1 MSKIILIFSLMYFF
15 FNTAWSQNLAQEGW
29 PLALKEAYDHAIKTK
44 KNYVLL
50 VSRLPSLVLDYRTN
64 NSLRDSLNRFE
75 ATRGFDIGHAMIGW
89 HCTIDQIPYTT
100 LVGFSGESNNQHED
114 MLKSGWGL
122 TSLLADFKDG
132 FLQSPQDLQQ
142 RFESFN
148 EEFTKNPKDGSYLIA
163 TMFEITPIDCEEI
176 VNEFFDYSSH
186 EKEPLNHF
194 GFLND
199 PDSFQGAGCGSFAN
213 HFLKKVAAFKNIDTL
228 FYRHYQIPYYLFGKG
243 QETPEDVGI
252 PQSIVALNSQKPV
265 YRLNLLSLDWSPD
278 KHRNISMK
286 MIDPE
291 LVLLWQKQ
299 FFNLKPTKM
308 LPYDLSND
316 LPNNKVLK
324 SKLNRSVWTKSNDFY
339 GLAPSSFT
347 LSTIDEK
354 YDEKSSQVVS
364 HAKEIMV
371 NGRWKP
377 STFKFFNFPGVI
389 WERK

>member
-1 MSKIILIFSLMYFF
+1 MYLF
-15 FNTAWSQNLAQEGW
+15 ASSSWSQNLAQEGW
-29 PLALKEAYDHAIKTK
+29 PLALKEAYEHASKSQ

-50 VSRLPSLVLDYRTN
+50 ISRIPSLVLDYRTN
-64 NSLRDSLNRFE
+64 NGLRDSLNRFE
-75 ATRGFDIGHAMIGW
+75 ANKDFDIGHAMIGW
-89 HCTIDQIPYTT
+89 HCTIDQVPYTT
-100 LVGFSGESNNQHED
+100 LIGFSGDSDDQHED

-132 FLQSPQDLQQ
+132 FLQSPQELQQ

-148 EEFTKNPKDGSYLIA
+148 EELAKNPTKGSYLVA
-163 TMFEITPIDCEEI
+163 TMFEITRTDCEEI

-186 EKEPLNHF
+186 EKEPLTHF

-199 PDSFQGAGCGSFAN
+199 PDNFEGAGCGSFAV
-213 HFLKKVAAFKNIDTL
+213 HFLKKVAAFKDIDKL

-243 QETPEDVGI
+243 QEIPDDVAIPE
-252 PQSIVALNSQKPV
+252 SIAALKPQKPV
-265 YRLNLLSLDWSPD
+265 HRLNLLSLDWSPD
-278 KHRNISMK
+278 KNQNISMK

-299 FFNLKPTKM
+299 FYNLHPTKV
-308 LPYDLSND
+308 LPYDLSNQ

-324 SKLNRSVWTKSNDFY
+324 SRLTRGVWTKSNDFY
-339 GLAPSSFT
+339 GLNPSSF
-347 LSTIDEK
+347 SYSSIDEK

-364 HAKEIMV
+364 HAKEIMI
-371 NGRWKP
+371 NGKWRA
-377 STFKFFNFPGVI
+377 STFQFLNFPGVI